1 MTDKKF
7 KQEDIINALEC
18 CIKDDAKYCDDC
30 SYYDEED
37 EHEQL
42 CVYRLHRDTLDLI
55 ARLKARNNQYL
66 LKNTNQRHTLAMLN
80 KQVAELKEELDGKD
94 VEIMRLKHE
103 IERLSQPVFIMETK
117 EMTEEEIKRLLRQ
130 PAMVTIK
137 PSDNTIRNET
147 IKEFAE
153 LIKKAFPSIA
163 HWIDNLVKEM
173 TEGGAE

>member
-7 KQEDIINALEC
+7 TQEEIVKALEC

-30 SYYDEED
+30 SYYDEKE

-55 ARLKARNNQYL
+55 ARIKARIVRYQ

-80 KQVAELKEELDGKD
+80 KQVAEQKA
-94 VEIMRLKHE
+94 E
-103 IERLSQPVFIMETK
+103 IERLNLENLQMVAS
-117 EMTEEEIKRLLRQ
+117 IKRLKSE
-130 PAMVTIK
+130 A
-137 PSDNTIRNET
+137 

-153 LIKKAFPSIA
+153 RLKEEVSHIPAWGKVAEKK
-163 HWIDNLVKEM
+163 IDKLVKEM
-173 TEGGAE
+173 TEGGVSDA

>member
-103 IERLSQPVFIMETK
+103 IERLTLENLQMIAS
-117 EMTEEEIKRLLRQ
+117 IKNLKSE
-130 PAMVTIK
+130 A
-137 PSDNTIRNET
+137 

-153 LIKKAFPSIA
+153 RLKEPYKDYDKNVGVVGKTALFND
-163 HWIDNLVKEM
+163 IDNLVKEM
-173 TEGGAE
+173 TEGGAK

>member
-7 KQEDIINALEC
+7 TQEEIVKALEC

-30 SYYDEED
+30 SYYDEKE

-55 ARLKARNNQYL
+55 ARLKARIVRYQ

-80 KQVAELKEELDGKD
+80 KQVAEQKA
-94 VEIMRLKHE
+94 E
-103 IERLSQPVFIMETK
+103 IEKLKSCNDVCVEAMGEQ
-117 EMTEEEIKRLLRQ
+117 EIELATAKSE
-130 PAMVTIK
+130 A
-137 PSDNTIRNET
+137 

-153 LIKKAFPSIA
+153 RLKNATVPITLGGKYRYDVISKEGINC
-163 HWIDNLVKEM
+163 IVKEM
-173 TEGGAE
+173 TEGGGSDA